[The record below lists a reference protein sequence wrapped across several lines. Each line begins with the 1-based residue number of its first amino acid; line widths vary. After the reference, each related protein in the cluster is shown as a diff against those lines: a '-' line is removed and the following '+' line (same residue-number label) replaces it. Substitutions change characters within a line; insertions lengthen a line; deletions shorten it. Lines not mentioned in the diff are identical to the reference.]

1 MRVTLM
7 ENERLEREN
16 ADIRRGLSEPIAIVG
31 MACRLPGGVTTPEE
45 LWDLVVSGGD
55 AIGGFPEDRGWD
67 LENLFDPDP
76 DHPGTSYVREGGFL
90 HDAGEFDAGFFG
102 ISPREALAMDP
113 QQRIMLET
121 SWEAFERAGIDPTA
135 LRGKDIGVFSGVT
148 YHSYGSG
155 ARVPEELEAVMGTGT
170 SASVL
175 SGRVSYALGFEGPSV
190 AVDTACS
197 SSLVALH
204 LAVQA
209 LRLGECS
216 MALAGGVTV
225 MANPGIFVGFSRQRG
240 MSKDGRCRAFAAAAD
255 GTGFSEGAG
264 VLLVERLSDAERLGH
279 RVLAVVRGSAVNQ
292 DGASNGLTAPNGP
305 SQQRVIRQALAGAG
319 LVAGDVDVVEAHGT
333 GTALGDPIEAQAL
346 LETYGQDR
354 PEGRPL
360 WLGSLKSNI
369 GHAQA
374 AAGVAGV
381 IKMVLAL
388 RHGVLP
394 RTLHVDEPS
403 RQVDWSSGAVE
414 LLTEQRV
421 WPEVGRP
428 RRVGVSGFG
437 VSGTNAHVI
446 LEQAPESVVEVGP
459 VSEVAGGVVPLV
471 VSGRGGAGLRG
482 QARRLLDFLEDHS
495 DVGVVELAAALASGR
510 AGLSD
515 RAVVVAGDREEALEG
530 LAAVVEGG
538 GAGKADVRGR
548 VAFVFPG
555 QGAQW
560 VGMGAELLESS
571 AVFAE
576 GLAECA
582 GVLDPLTGWSL
593 LDVVRGVEG
602 AVSLERVDV
611 VQPVSFAVM
620 VALARVW
627 LAAGVVPSVVV
638 GHSQGEIAAA
648 CVAGGLSLEDAA
660 RVVVLRSRAIAA
672 GLSRLGGMVSL
683 AVGVE
688 EAGRLVEGWS
698 GRVEVAAVNG
708 PLSVVVAG
716 EPEALRELVA
726 ECEGVGVRARWVD
739 VDYASHTAQVE
750 AIEEELVRSLSQVR
764 PVSSRIPFFST
775 VEGEWLDTAEL
786 DAGYWYRNL
795 RSTVRFAPS
804 IERLLEEDFRAFVE
818 VSAHP
823 VLTMSIEAAAER
835 ADAGPVVVTGTL
847 RRDEGGMRRVLT
859 SLAEAYVRGVRVDW
873 TALLGNAPAHVAM
886 DLPTYAFQHQ
896 HYWLKNSAPADA
908 GSVADQLPGL
918 AELPEDTG
926 ALTARLR
933 GESAQEQERIL
944 LETVR
949 QETAGVLGHTSLD
962 AIEPDMVFNQI
973 GFDSATAVQLRN
985 RLNALTDRT
994 LPTTLLFD
1002 YPTPL
1007 ILADFLRDELIGD
1020 TAAPAPEEPTGPTSA
1035 PGAVSTEPVAI
1046 VGMACRLP
1054 GGVSTP
1060 EELWE
1065 LVLHGRD
1072 GISDFPVNRGWD
1084 LENLFHPDPDHPGTS
1099 YAHQGGFLHDAG
1111 EFDAGF
1117 FGISPREALAVDPQQ
1132 RLMLETS
1139 WEALERAGIDPT
1151 TLRGKDVGVFS
1162 GVTYHNYGSGV
1173 EPVPAELEGMLGLG
1187 ASASVLS
1194 GRVSYALGF
1203 EGPSVAVDTACSSSL
1218 VALHLAAQALR
1229 AGECSIALAGGVTV
1243 MPTPGI
1249 FIAFS
1254 RQRGMSADGRCK
1266 SFAASADGT
1275 GWAEGVGVLALER
1288 LSDAERNGHRVLAVV
1303 RGSAVNQD
1311 GASNGLTAP
1320 NGPSQQR
1327 VIRQALASAGVSA
1340 AEVDVV
1346 EAHGTGTALG
1356 DPIEA
1361 QAVLATYGQDRDRP
1375 LLMGSLKSNIGH
1387 AQAAAGVAG
1396 VIKMVLALRHGIA
1409 PRTLH
1414 VEEPT
1419 SQVDWSAGAVELLT
1433 EEREWPEVVG
1443 RPRRAGVSA
1452 FGVSGTNAHVILE
1465 QAATEASNPAMSW
1478 PKGVPVPLMVSGR
1491 GDVAL
1496 RAQAR
1501 RLRSFLADE
1510 PQLDVSELGFAL
1522 GCGRAGLSDRAVVVA
1537 GDREDALAGLA
1548 AVARGESGVG
1558 VVSGAVVRG
1567 RLGVLFAGQ
1576 GCQRVGM
1583 GRGLY
1588 EVFPVFRDAFDAVCE
1603 VLDRELNAGGVS
1615 GSVREVVFGGGE
1627 LLERTVFA
1635 QAGLF
1640 AVETALFRLVES
1652 WGVVPDVV
1660 GGHSVGEVTAAHVAG
1675 VLSLEDAAVLVAARG
1690 RLMEVLPEGG
1700 AMVAVAAGE
1709 EQVRPL
1715 LVPGVDIA
1723 AVNGP
1728 AAVVLSG
1735 DEEPVLRVAQELS
1748 GQGCRTRRLAVS
1760 HAFHSA
1766 RMEPMLE
1773 EFRRVVEGLSF
1784 AAPVIP
1790 LVSNVTGQLAD
1801 TETVRSPE
1809 YWVEHVRAAV
1819 RFADGVRALAD
1830 YGVSTY
1836 LELAPDAVLSAMVGD
1851 CLPEESAEGPVVV
1864 PSLRREGDE
1873 PRALI
1878 SAVAQLHVAGVRI
1891 DFGALFGATAL
1902 PAHISDLP
1910 TYAFQREHYWL
1921 VGDGRRAGDVASAGL
1936 AGVEHPLL
1944 GAVMEVPG
1952 SGEVLFTSRLS
1963 LRTHP
1968 WLADHVAAGAVLL
1981 PGAAFVELV
1990 VRAGD
1995 EVGCGGV
2002 EELVMEAPL
2011 VLAEGG
2017 AVQMRVSV
2025 AEADEGGRRGV
2036 RVYSRAED
2044 AGLGAA
2050 WVRHATGT
2058 VCRADEISVPDTRL
2072 SAWPPVGAVAVDPGD
2087 VEGLYDGLEQVG
2099 YRYGPVFQGVRAAWR
2114 LDGAVYAEVALPE
2127 EHRVQAAGFGLH
2139 PALLDAAMHTIAFHD
2154 RDEADAEL
2162 VLPFAYREV
2171 ALHASGASAL
2181 RVRVTPSG
2189 PNTMSL
2195 ELANESGAPVAS
2207 VGSVVSRPV
2216 SAEQFGTAAT
2226 ADRMFRVAWEELPV
2240 RSDGVTVEPAAV
2252 GDAED
2257 VHHLAT
2263 TPETAQPDVLLLDLG
2278 GGTADVRELTGR
2290 ALRVVQAWLAEP
2302 SLASSRLVVV
2312 TRGAVAV
2319 READPVDPAAAAV
2332 WGLVGSAQAENPG
2345 RILLLDI
2352 DQATMPTTSLPALPA
2367 LLAGDQRQLALR
2379 DATCFARHLTRAA
2392 EVSHTSP
2399 GGLGSGGT
2407 VLVTGGTGVLGAVVA
2422 RHLVAVHG
2430 VRSLVLASRSGA
2442 GAPGAA
2448 ELEAELVKA
2457 GARIRIVACDVADRG
2472 EVAGLLNAVPD
2483 DAPLSAVVHA
2493 AGVLDDGVLTALT
2506 PERMDEVFRPKVDGA
2521 LHLHELTRDLDL
2533 DLSAFVLFSS
2543 AAGTFGS
2550 SGQGNYAAANAYL
2563 DALAHQRRAQGLP
2576 AVSLAWGMWQQAAG
2590 TGMTGRLGDADQ
2602 RRMTRG
2608 GVAPLSPA
2616 EGMELF
2622 DTALRAAEPTVL
2634 PIKLD
2639 LGALRAQAA
2648 AGAVHP
2654 LLHRLAPTARRAAAP
2669 RATADQGLVTD
2680 RLAGATPEERERIL
2694 LDMVQQEAARVLGHS
2709 AAATLEPD
2717 VLFTEIGLDS
2727 LMAVELRDRLAK
2739 RTALRLP
2746 PSFVFDHPTL
2756 RMLAWQLRDE
2766 LEKADA
2772 DAPPRIRPG
2781 PRGRGPDPRGRGP
2794 DPRGPS
2800 P

>member
-1 MRVTLM
+1 M
-7 ENERLEREN
+7 
-16 ADIRRGLSEPIAIVG
+16 
-31 MACRLPGGVTTPEE
+31 
-45 LWDLVVSGGD
+45 
-55 AIGGFPEDRGWD
+55 
-67 LENLFDPDP
+67 
-76 DHPGTSYVREGGFL
+76 
-90 HDAGEFDAGFFG
+90 
-102 ISPREALAMDP
+102 
-113 QQRIMLET
+113 
-121 SWEAFERAGIDPTA
+121 
-135 LRGKDIGVFSGVT
+135 
-148 YHSYGSG
+148 
-155 ARVPEELEAVMGTGT
+155 
-170 SASVL
+170 
-175 SGRVSYALGFEGPSV
+175 
-190 AVDTACS
+190 
-197 SSLVALH
+197 
-204 LAVQA
+204 
-209 LRLGECS
+209 
-216 MALAGGVTV
+216 
-225 MANPGIFVGFSRQRG
+225 
-240 MSKDGRCRAFAAAAD
+240 
-255 GTGFSEGAG
+255 
-264 VLLVERLSDAERLGH
+264 
-279 RVLAVVRGSAVNQ
+279 
-292 DGASNGLTAPNGP
+292 
-305 SQQRVIRQALAGAG
+305 
-319 LVAGDVDVVEAHGT
+319 
-333 GTALGDPIEAQAL
+333 
-346 LETYGQDR
+346 
-354 PEGRPL
+354 
-360 WLGSLKSNI
+360 
-369 GHAQA
+369 
-374 AAGVAGV
+374 
-381 IKMVLAL
+381 
-388 RHGVLP
+388 
-394 RTLHVDEPS
+394 
-403 RQVDWSSGAVE
+403 
-414 LLTEQRV
+414 
-421 WPEVGRP
+421 
-428 RRVGVSGFG
+428 
-437 VSGTNAHVI
+437 
-446 LEQAPESVVEVGP
+446 
-459 VSEVAGGVVPLV
+459 
-471 VSGRGGAGLRG
+471 
-482 QARRLLDFLEDHS
+482 
-495 DVGVVELAAALASGR
+495 
-510 AGLSD
+510 
-515 RAVVVAGDREEALEG
+515 
-530 LAAVVEGG
+530 
-538 GAGKADVRGR
+538 
-548 VAFVFPG
+548 
-555 QGAQW
+555 
-560 VGMGAELLESS
+560 
-571 AVFAE
+571 
-576 GLAECA
+576 
-582 GVLDPLTGWSL
+582 
-593 LDVVRGVEG
+593 
-602 AVSLERVDV
+602 
-611 VQPVSFAVM
+611 
-620 VALARVW
+620 
-627 LAAGVVPSVVV
+627 
-638 GHSQGEIAAA
+638 
-648 CVAGGLSLEDAA
+648 
-660 RVVVLRSRAIAA
+660 
-672 GLSRLGGMVSL
+672 
-683 AVGVE
+683 
-688 EAGRLVEGWS
+688 
-698 GRVEVAAVNG
+698 
-708 PLSVVVAG
+708 AG
-716 EPEALRELVA
+716 EPEALRELVG
-726 ECEGVGVRARWVD
+726 ECEGAGVRARWVD

-750 AIEEELVRSLSQVR
+750 AIEEELARSLSQVR

-775 VEGEWLDTAEL
+775 VEAEWLDTAEL

-804 IERLLEEDFRAFVE
+804 IDRLIEEGFAAFVE

-823 VLTMSIEAAAER
+823 VLTMSVEAAAEQ

-847 RRDEGGMRRVLT
+847 RRDEGGMRRVLS
-859 SLAEAYVRGVRVDW
+859 SLAEAYVRGVPVDW
-873 TALLGNAPAHVAM
+873 TALLGNVPAHVAL

-949 QETAGVLGHTSLD
+949 QETAGVLGHPSLD

-1020 TAAPAPEEPTGPTSA
+1020 TAAPTPEEPAGPTSA

-1084 LENLFHPDPDHPGTS
+1084 LENLFHADPDHPGTS

-1361 QAVLATYGQDRDRP
+1361 QAVLATYGQNRDRP

-1419 SQVDWSAGAVELLT
+1419 SQVDWSTGAVELLT

-1537 GDREDALAGLA
+1537 GDREEALAGLA
-1548 AVARGESGVG
+1548 AVARGESAAG
-1558 VVSGAVVRG
+1558 VVSGSVVRG

-1588 EVFPVFRDAFDAVCE
+1588 EAFPVFRDAFDAVCE
-1603 VLDRELNAGGVS
+1603 VLDRELSAGGVS
-1615 GSVREVVFGGGE
+1615 GSVREVVFGDGE

-1640 AVETALFRLVES
+1640 ALETALFRLVES

-1690 RLMEVLPEGG
+1690 RLMEALPEGG
-1700 AMVAVAAGE
+1700 AMVAVGANE

-1735 DEEPVLRVAQELS
+1735 DEEPVLRVARELS

-1784 AAPVIP
+1784 AAPMIP

-1809 YWVEHVRAAV
+1809 YWVKHVRSAV

-1851 CLPEESAEGPVVV
+1851 CLTEESAERPVVV

-1878 SAVAQLHVAGVRI
+1878 SAVAHLHVAGVRI

-1902 PAHISDLP
+1902 PTHISDLP

-1921 VGDGRRAGDVASAGL
+1921 VGDGRGAGDVASAGL

-1963 LRTHP
+1963 LCTHP

-2017 AVQMRVSV
+2017 AVQVRVSV

-2058 VCRADEISVPDTRL
+2058 LCRADEISVPDTRL
-2072 SAWPPVGAVAVDPGD
+2072 SVWPPVGAVAVDPDD

-2127 EHRVQAAGFGLH
+2127 EYRVQAAGFGLH

-2195 ELANESGAPVAS
+2195 ELAHESGAPVAS

-2240 RSDGVTVEPAAV
+2240 RPDGATVEPVAV

-2290 ALRVVQAWLAEP
+2290 VLRVVQAWLAEP

-2352 DQATMPTTSLPALPA
+2352 DQATMPTTSLPALSA

-2379 DATCFARHLTRAA
+2379 DTTCFARHLTRAT
-2392 EVSHTSP
+2392 EVSQASP

-2407 VLVTGGTGVLGAVVA
+2407 VLVTGGTGALGAVVA

-2430 VRSLVLASRSGA
+2430 VRSLVLASRSGPEA
-2442 GAPGAA
+2442 IGAA

-2472 EVAGLLNAVPD
+2472 EVAGLLDAVPE
-2483 DAPLSAVVHA
+2483 DAPLSAVVHT

-2506 PERMDEVFRPKVDGA
+2506 PERMDAVFRPKVDGA

-2543 AAGTFGS
+2543 AAGTLGNA
-2550 SGQGNYAAANAYL
+2550 GQGNYAAANAYL

-2622 DTALRAAEPTVL
+2622 DTALRTAEPTVL

-2639 LGALRAQAA
+2639 LGALRAQAVG
-2648 AGAVHP
+2648 GAVHP
-2654 LLHRLAPTARRAAAP
+2654 LLHGLAPTARRAAAP

-2680 RLAGATPEERERIL
+2680 RLAGMTPEERERIL

-2709 AAATLEPD
+2709 AAAALDPD

-2772 DAPPRIRPG
+2772 DAPPGSAPAPEAEAPTLEGPAPEAPAPG
-2781 PRGRGPDPRGRGP
+2781 AARE
-2794 DPRGPS
+2794 
-2800 P
+2800 

>member
-1 MRVTLM
+1 M
-7 ENERLEREN
+7 
-16 ADIRRGLSEPIAIVG
+16 
-31 MACRLPGGVTTPEE
+31 
-45 LWDLVVSGGD
+45 
-55 AIGGFPEDRGWD
+55 
-67 LENLFDPDP
+67 
-76 DHPGTSYVREGGFL
+76 
-90 HDAGEFDAGFFG
+90 
-102 ISPREALAMDP
+102 
-113 QQRIMLET
+113 
-121 SWEAFERAGIDPTA
+121 
-135 LRGKDIGVFSGVT
+135 
-148 YHSYGSG
+148 
-155 ARVPEELEAVMGTGT
+155 
-170 SASVL
+170 
-175 SGRVSYALGFEGPSV
+175 
-190 AVDTACS
+190 
-197 SSLVALH
+197 
-204 LAVQA
+204 
-209 LRLGECS
+209 
-216 MALAGGVTV
+216 
-225 MANPGIFVGFSRQRG
+225 
-240 MSKDGRCRAFAAAAD
+240 
-255 GTGFSEGAG
+255 
-264 VLLVERLSDAERLGH
+264 
-279 RVLAVVRGSAVNQ
+279 
-292 DGASNGLTAPNGP
+292 
-305 SQQRVIRQALAGAG
+305 
-319 LVAGDVDVVEAHGT
+319 
-333 GTALGDPIEAQAL
+333 
-346 LETYGQDR
+346 
-354 PEGRPL
+354 
-360 WLGSLKSNI
+360 
-369 GHAQA
+369 
-374 AAGVAGV
+374 
-381 IKMVLAL
+381 
-388 RHGVLP
+388 
-394 RTLHVDEPS
+394 
-403 RQVDWSSGAVE
+403 
-414 LLTEQRV
+414 
-421 WPEVGRP
+421 
-428 RRVGVSGFG
+428 
-437 VSGTNAHVI
+437 
-446 LEQAPESVVEVGP
+446 
-459 VSEVAGGVVPLV
+459 
-471 VSGRGGAGLRG
+471 
-482 QARRLLDFLEDHS
+482 
-495 DVGVVELAAALASGR
+495 
-510 AGLSD
+510 
-515 RAVVVAGDREEALEG
+515 
-530 LAAVVEGG
+530 
-538 GAGKADVRGR
+538 
-548 VAFVFPG
+548 
-555 QGAQW
+555 
-560 VGMGAELLESS
+560 
-571 AVFAE
+571 
-576 GLAECA
+576 
-582 GVLDPLTGWSL
+582 
-593 LDVVRGVEG
+593 
-602 AVSLERVDV
+602 
-611 VQPVSFAVM
+611 
-620 VALARVW
+620 
-627 LAAGVVPSVVV
+627 
-638 GHSQGEIAAA
+638 
-648 CVAGGLSLEDAA
+648 
-660 RVVVLRSRAIAA
+660 
-672 GLSRLGGMVSL
+672 
-683 AVGVE
+683 
-688 EAGRLVEGWS
+688 
-698 GRVEVAAVNG
+698 
-708 PLSVVVAG
+708 
-716 EPEALRELVA
+716 
-726 ECEGVGVRARWVD
+726 RARWVD

-750 AIEEELVRSLSQVR
+750 AVEEELARSLAQIR

-775 VEGEWLDTAEL
+775 VEAGWLDTAEL

-804 IERLLEEDFRAFVE
+804 IDRLIEEGFAAFVE

-823 VLTMSIEAAAER
+823 VLTMSIEAAAEQ
-835 ADAGPVVVTGTL
+835 AGAGPVVVTGTL

-859 SLAEAYVRGVRVDW
+859 SLGEAYVRGVRVDW
-873 TALLGNAPAHVAM
+873 TALLGDIPAHAAL

-896 HYWLKNSAPADA
+896 HYWLKSTAPADT
-908 GSVADQLPGL
+908 GPIDDQLPGM
-918 AELPEDTG
+918 AELPAETDI
-926 ALTARLR
+926 LTTRLL
-933 GESAQEQERIL
+933 GESAPEQERIL

-949 QETAGVLGHTSLD
+949 RETATVLGHPSLD

-1007 ILADFLRDELIGD
+1007 ILAAFLRDELIGD
-1020 TAAPAPEEPTGPTSA
+1020 TAAPEEVPGPPSA
-1035 PGAVSTEPVAI
+1035 LVAVSTEPVAI

-1060 EELWE
+1060 EELWD

-1072 GISDFPVNRGWD
+1072 GVSDFPVNRGWD

-1254 RQRGMSADGRCK
+1254 RQRGMSVDGRCK

-1288 LSDAERNGHRVLAVV
+1288 LSDAERNGHQVLAVV

-1340 AEVDVV
+1340 AEVDVI

-1361 QAVLATYGQDRDRP
+1361 QAVLATYGQDRERP

-1414 VEEPT
+1414 VDEPT
-1419 SQVDWSAGAVELLT
+1419 PQVDWSAGAVELLT
-1433 EEREWPEVVG
+1433 EERVWPEAG

-1465 QAATEASNPAMSW
+1465 QAAPTATEQTDPVMSW
-1478 PKGVPVPLMVSGR
+1478 PKGVPVPLVVSGR
-1491 GDVAL
+1491 GAAGL
-1496 RAQAR
+1496 AAQAR
-1501 RLRSFLADE
+1501 RLRSFVAAE
-1510 PQLDVSELGFAL
+1510 PQLDVGELGFAL

-1537 GDREDALAGLA
+1537 GNRVEALAGLA
-1548 AVARGESGVG
+1548 AVARGESVAG
-1558 VVSGAVVRG
+1558 VVSGSVVRG

-1588 EVFPVFRDAFDAVCE
+1588 EVFPVFRDAFDVVCE
-1603 VLDRELNAGGVS
+1603 ALDRELGAGGVS
-1615 GSVREVVFGGGE
+1615 ASVREVVFGDGD

-1640 AVETALFRLVES
+1640 AVEVGLFRLVES
-1652 WGVVPDVV
+1652 WGVAADVV
-1660 GGHSVGEVTAAHVAG
+1660 GGHSVGEVTAAYVAG
-1675 VLSLEDAAVLVAARG
+1675 VLSLADAAVLVAARG
-1690 RLMEVLPEGG
+1690 RLMAALPAGG

-1709 EQVRPL
+1709 DEVRPL
-1715 LVPGVDIA
+1715 LVAGVDIA

-1735 DEEPVLRVAQELS
+1735 DEEPVLRVAEKLS
-1748 GQGCRTRRLAVS
+1748 ARGCGTRRLSVS

-1773 EFRRVVEGLSF
+1773 EFREAIADLSF

-1790 LVSNVTGQLAD
+1790 LASNVTGALAD
-1801 TETVRSPE
+1801 PELVCSPE
-1809 YWVEHVRAAV
+1809 YWVDHVRSAV

-1851 CLPEESAEGPVVV
+1851 CLPEESAAAEPVVV

-1873 PRALI
+1873 VRALL
-1878 SAVAQLHVAGVRI
+1878 SAVARLHVAGVRI

-1902 PAHISDLP
+1902 PSHISDLP

-1921 VGDGRRAGDVASAGL
+1921 VGDGRGVGDVASAGL
-1936 AGVEHPLL
+1936 TGVGHPLL
-1944 GAVMEVPG
+1944 GAVTEVPG

-1963 LRTHP
+1963 LGSHG

-2011 VLAEGG
+2011 VLAEDE
-2017 AVQMRVSV
+2017 AVQVRVSV
-2025 AEADEGGRRGV
+2025 GEADEGGRRGV

-2044 AGLGAA
+2044 AGVGAA
-2050 WVRHATGT
+2050 WLRHATGT
-2058 VCRADEISVPDTRL
+2058 LRSQEGVSVPDAGL
-2072 SAWPPVGAVAVDPGD
+2072 SVWPPAGAVAVDPVE

-2114 LDGAVYAEVALPE
+2114 SDGAVYAEVALPE

-2171 ALHASGASAL
+2171 ALHTSGASSL

-2189 PNTMSL
+2189 PNTMTL
-2195 ELANESGAPVAS
+2195 DLADESGVPVAS

-2216 SAEQFGTAAT
+2216 SPEQFGTAAT

-2240 RSDGVTVEPAAV
+2240 RPDGTTVEPV
-2252 GDAED
+2252 PVVDAED
-2257 VHHLAT
+2257 VHRLAT
-2263 TPETAQPDVLLLDLG
+2263 TPEASPPDVLVLDLG
-2278 GGTADVRELTGR
+2278 GGVGGGAGSGTGDGTADVRELTGR

-2312 TRGAVAV
+2312 TRGGVAV
-2319 READPVDPAAAAV
+2319 READPADPVDPAVAAV
-2332 WGLVGSAQAENPG
+2332 WGLMGSAQAENPG

-2352 DQATMPTTSLPALPA
+2352 DQETIPVALLPAM
-2367 LLAGDQRQLALR
+2367 LAGDQHQLALR
-2379 DATCFARHLTRAA
+2379 DATCFTRYLTRVVDVP
-2392 EVSHTSP
+2392 EP
-2399 GGLGSGGT
+2399 GSGGVDSGGT
-2407 VLVTGGTGVLGAVVA
+2407 VLVTGGTGALGAVVA

-2430 VRSLVLASRSGA
+2430 VRSLVLASRNGPGA
-2442 GAPGAA
+2442 AGAA

-2457 GARIRIVACDVADRG
+2457 GARVRIMACDVADRDA
-2472 EVAGLLNAVPD
+2472 VAGLLDVIPE
-2483 DAPLSAVVHA
+2483 DAPLSAVVHT

-2506 PERMDEVFRPKVDGA
+2506 PERMDVAFQSKVDGA

-2543 AAGTFGS
+2543 AAGTLGNA
-2550 SGQGNYAAANAYL
+2550 GQGNYAAANAYL
-2563 DALAHQRRAQGLP
+2563 DALAHQRRAQRLP

-2590 TGMTGRLGDADQ
+2590 TGMTGRLGEADQ

-2622 DTALRAAEPTVL
+2622 DAALRTAEPTVL
-2634 PIKLD
+2634 PIRLD
-2639 LGALRAQAA
+2639 LGALRTQAA
-2648 AGAVHP
+2648 DGAVPP
-2654 LLHRLAPTARRAAAP
+2654 LLRKLVPSVRRAA
-2669 RATADQGLVTD
+2669 RATADEELVTG
-2680 RLAGATPEERERIL
+2680 RLAGAAPEEQERIL
-2694 LDMVQQEAARVLGHS
+2694 LDMVQQETARVLGHS
-2709 AAATLEPD
+2709 AAATLDPD

-2756 RMLAWQLRDE
+2756 RMLARQLRDE
-2766 LEKADA
+2766 LEKAEA
-2772 DAPPRIRPG
+2772 DASPG
-2781 PRGRGPDPRGRGP
+2781 GARE
-2794 DPRGPS
+2794 
-2800 P
+2800 